1 MSKRLVLSAL
11 AQFAAKTAGR
21 NMTKA
26 AYVAVTVG
34 VGAMVLLT
42 IAPTMR
48 RRIAGS
54 MRCCGVPRLF
64 RVRMAGAAAPW
75 RCKDGC
81 DFYVRSSSGI
91 VDAIGAV
98 PCRSP
103 SSAASSPGRMAACRL
118 VDAQGRSRHSRPAR
132 LRRVL
137 VVEIRPAVQRAGH
150 LPDGAVAGLGRGLF
164 PGARRP
170 AGHLRQRACGDVV
183 GDGDPDHRGLWR
195 RGADHPA
202 RPHGR
207 GAGDDIRA
215 RRVRAVDR
223 HSRDRFCSRDTAR
236 QLPENLG
243 VGQRCRSSPRSA
255 PPRSPT

>member
-1 MSKRLVLSAL
+1 M
-11 AQFAAKTAGR
+11 
-21 NMTKA
+21 
-26 AYVAVTVG
+26 
-34 VGAMVLLT
+34 
-42 IAPTMR
+42 P
-48 RRIAGS
+48 
-54 MRCCGVPRLF
+54 CLF
-64 RVRMAGAAAPW
+64 RIRMAGAAAPHGAARTAVALRALQQRNRRRDW
-75 RCKDGC
+75 CRCRAGRPHLRRRAPDG
-81 DFYVRSSSGI
+81 
-91 VDAIGAV
+91 
-98 PCRSP
+98 
-103 SSAASSPGRMAACRL
+103 MAACRS
-118 VDAQGRSRHSRPAR
+118 VDAQGRSRHSRPAAIAPGAG
-132 LRRVL
+132 RR
-137 VVEIRPAVQRAGH
+137 IRPAVERAGH

-170 AGHLRQRACGDVV
+170 AGHLRQRDRGDVV
-183 GDGDPDHRGLWR
+183 GDSDPDHRGLWR

-243 VGQRCRSSPRSA
+243 VGQQGAVLRQRSA